1 MSISIRYNSKVL
13 PRFYYLIQSACK
25 RKTKKLRWFF
35 LFHVWRHSIKYS
47 MYVNSILKKITKISS
62 GSITLITLYFKGT
75 RSFRFFL
82 QQDFRQHFKKS
93 CMTVYT
99 YFFSIKTLFWQIAYI
114 QNEYM
119 RIDRKAIKIDH
130 ALLYIVC
137 KYIFMYKCKYAI
149 ALLLCFP

>member
-62 GSITLITLYFKGT
+62 GSITLITLYFRGT

-99 YFFSIKTLFWQIAYI
+99 YFLDRHHAWRSLDPTPDIWSNFVKKKKKKRKHFTSSFAILFLSPP
-114 QNEYM
+114 
-119 RIDRKAIKIDH
+119 
-130 ALLYIVC
+130 LLH
-137 KYIFMYKCKYAI
+137 
-149 ALLLCFP
+149 

>member
-25 RKTKKLRWFF
+25 RKTKKLRWVF

-82 QQDFRQHFKKS
+82 QQDKFRQHFKKS
-93 CMTVYT
+93 CNIYC
-99 YFFSIKTLFWQIAYI
+99 I
-114 QNEYM
+114 
-119 RIDRKAIKIDH
+119 
-130 ALLYIVC
+130 
-137 KYIFMYKCKYAI
+137 YIFFFDKDFILVDSIHTKRIYEN
-149 ALLLCFP
+149 